1 MGKYIPA
8 IATGLVVALLL
19 ALGLNKLAAA
29 SGQSPS
35 LSTWLPPII
44 FGTIVAYVMANLVG
58 TKLAKA
64 ATAADKAAALELR
77 PEPGQALLI
86 VLREGFVGKA
96 AGLNIALDDRVFAQ
110 LKSPRFTA
118 LSITPGPHKASA
130 SFGGLAA
137 AQSKAAT
144 EDFTA
149 APGEVVAF
157 RVLLSMGMV
166 QNTVKMERVPAP
178 QSLVPKLKAMPMIAP
193 TA

>member
-8 IATGLVVALLL
+8 IVTGLVVALLL
-19 ALGLNKLAAA
+19 ALGLNKMAAA
-29 SGQSPS
+29 AGQPPS
-35 LSTWLPPII
+35 LSTWMPPVI

-64 ATAADKAAALELR
+64 ATTADKAAALALR

-96 AGLNIALDDRVFAQ
+96 AGLNVAVDDRVFAQ

-118 LSITPGPHKASA
+118 LSITPGPHKLSA
-130 SFGGLAA
+130 GFGGLAA

-144 EDFTA
+144 EAFTA

-157 RVLLSMGMV
+157 RILLSMGMT
-166 QNTVKMERVPAP
+166 QNTVKMERVTAP
-178 QSLVPKLKAMPMIAP
+178 ESLVPKLKAMPMIAP